1 MVSTSDGV
9 SSFDVFVS
17 LRLAVVRSKILL
29 LAIKGIKVVIAL
41 GIHLF
46 PFRTEKL
53 SPTTSMVLRKSGRVD
68 SRRFEKVGRTYP
80 GLRRKADPVLGRLFL
95 LGMVFV
101 GRYNIT
107 LTFSFNMYYPA
118 EGRYAERWRVFPQNI
133 GPHLSI
139 DETSLSREHRGYLTV
154 PMCRGLLWMPYRKSA

>member
-1 MVSTSDGV
+1 
-9 SSFDVFVS
+9 
-17 LRLAVVRSKILL
+17 
-29 LAIKGIKVVIAL
+29 
-41 GIHLF
+41 
-46 PFRTEKL
+46 
-53 SPTTSMVLRKSGRVD
+53 MVLRKSGRVD
-68 SRRFEKVGRTYP
+68 SRRFEKVGGMYP
-80 GLRRKADPVLGRLFL
+80 GLRMKADPVLGRLFL

-139 DETSLSREHRGYLTV
+139 DETSLSRGHRGYLTV
-154 PMCRGLLWMPYRKSA
+154 SMCRGLLWVPYRKSA